1 VNEHTT
7 GAAEMLAQFVQ
18 ENGLG
23 TIVGNKTPGR
33 LVSRSAFKIGQ
44 DYRIVIPIGAYVSWK
59 GNRIEGKG
67 ITPDVPVDWSY
78 EEALAGKDNQMYK
91 AIQFVQQLGSGSTS
105 V

>member
-1 VNEHTT
+1 MQKRLAPNGRESGHQAISHIDETSGLGKQSFHGRVVVLVNEHTT

-23 TIVGNKTPGR
+23 TIVGSKTPGR
-33 LVSRSAFKIGQ
+33 LVSRSAFKIGH

-67 ITPDVPVDWSY
+67 
-78 EEALAGKDNQMYK
+78 
-91 AIQFVQQLGSGSTS
+91 
-105 V
+105 